1 MKRSSIIHLYNR
13 IGFGISESDMSE
25 WIAMDQDAVV
35 DYAFAKAASFN
46 FIDLDLS
53 KFDELKNASS
63 RKLMSK
69 DTVRELR
76 REAAKMTRQLNTAW
90 IYQMS
95 TTEAVLREKMTLF
108 WSNVFVC
115 RNNPIWY
122 SQSYHNM
129 LREHALGN
137 LRDFLKAMATAPAM
151 LVYLNNNRNVKSQ
164 PNENFA
170 RELLELFTLG
180 EGNYTESDVK
190 EAARAFTGWSTD
202 KNGAFKNRVFQHDK
216 GEKTFLGKTGNW
228 DGNDIINIILEQK
241 ECARFICAKIYTY
254 FVNPIIDNAHLE
266 LMTELFYEDYDI
278 QQLMELVFKSDW
290 FYDEKNISAKIKS
303 PVELLIGI
311 MRQVPVTFN
320 KPRQLFYLQKMMGQV
335 LLYPPNV
342 AGWKGDRA
350 WIDANTLLFRLNLAS
365 ALLNNAFIEYREDA
379 AFEDSFEDFYKAKK
393 KRKTRLQLE
402 VKWDEFLTEISTADR
417 KSLQQLLL
425 GFKIDPDTQSFI
437 QRLNSSSDKEF
448 VVQLMSLPEY
458 QMC

>member
-202 KNGAFKNRVFQHDK
+202 KNRDYETGAR
-216 GEKTFLGKTGNW
+216 
-228 DGNDIINIILEQK
+228 
-241 ECARFICAKIYTY
+241 Y
-254 FVNPIIDNAHLE
+254 F
-266 LMTELFYEDYDI
+266 
-278 QQLMELVFKSDW
+278 
-290 FYDEKNISAKIKS
+290 
-303 PVELLIGI
+303 
-311 MRQVPVTFN
+311 
-320 KPRQLFYLQKMMGQV
+320 
-335 LLYPPNV
+335 
-342 AGWKGDRA
+342 
-350 WIDANTLLFRLNLAS
+350 
-365 ALLNNAFIEYREDA
+365 
-379 AFEDSFEDFYKAKK
+379 
-393 KRKTRLQLE
+393 
-402 VKWDEFLTEISTADR
+402 
-417 KSLQQLLL
+417 
-425 GFKIDPDTQSFI
+425 
-437 QRLNSSSDKEF
+437 
-448 VVQLMSLPEY
+448 
-458 QMC
+458 